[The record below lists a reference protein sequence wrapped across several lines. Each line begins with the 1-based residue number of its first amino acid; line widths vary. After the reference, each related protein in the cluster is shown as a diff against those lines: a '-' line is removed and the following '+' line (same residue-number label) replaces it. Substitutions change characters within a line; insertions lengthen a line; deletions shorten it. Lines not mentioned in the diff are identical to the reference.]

1 MEDTSSIVLDSAP
14 VLNSAPGDTAT
25 TPYAE
30 QLHCPNCGAPAHGR
44 YCHRCGQKLRTPHDY
59 RLLHFIKHTLHEFT
73 DIDSKV
79 LLSLR
84 YLLFSPG
91 RLTAEWR
98 AGREGSFVKPVRLF
112 IVVNIIYFIFL
123 HFFPINTIVVPLES
137 QYSLQIYS
145 RYIRPTVDERIRTS
159 HTTFKTF
166 AEKYDEI
173 SSEQAKSLV
182 ILMVPMFAALLALL
196 YFRKHYYFVEHLVF
210 SLHFFSLFLLL
221 ISFGALIM
229 DLLVLLG
236 FKVLGLQIN
245 AYDINWDTWITL
257 SDATLILL
265 YFIVALGKVYG
276 GKLWANILRAS
287 FLTYSLLYILWLYRF
302 ILFFTAIYSMPSRL

>member
-1 MEDTSSIVLDSAP
+1 
-14 VLNSAPGDTAT
+14 
-25 TPYAE
+25 
-30 QLHCPNCGAPAHGR
+30 
-44 YCHRCGQKLRTPHDY
+44 
-59 RLLHFIKHTLHEFT
+59 
-73 DIDSKV
+73 
-79 LLSLR
+79 
-84 YLLFSPG
+84 
-91 RLTAEWR
+91 
-98 AGREGSFVKPVRLF
+98 
-112 IVVNIIYFIFL
+112 
-123 HFFPINTIVVPLES
+123 
-137 QYSLQIYS
+137 
-145 RYIRPTVDERIRTS
+145 
-159 HTTFKTF
+159 
-166 AEKYDEI
+166 
-173 SSEQAKSLV
+173 
-182 ILMVPMFAALLALL
+182 MVPMFAALLALL

-236 FKVLGLQIN
+236 FKP
-245 AYDINWDTWITL
+245 WDSKSMLMILIGIHGSAL